1 MLEIANGGDNIKTIN
16 LGLILGD
23 KSGYLHI
30 QNKQKFYVEF
40 DAYSVLRSSPPSN
53 FIVRNGGE
61 LWLSAD
67 IRLIG
72 NQIPAL
78 DLDGHLAGV
87 MNLTLD
93 EERIVHVADTA
104 SNSTTYSKK
113 KKVKSKLLFFFY
125 YFSSF
130 FILCNES

>member
-104 SNSTTYSKK
+104 SNSRWMGGKYVTLDGGKH
-113 KKVKSKLLFFFY
+113 
-125 YFSSF
+125 
-130 FILCNES
+130 